1 MDWLRDQID
10 SKKHGRRGD
19 RDARGRVRVLPLR
32 DTEELADWEHRRPLN
47 QWWMRLRPMIDVLGS
62 RLAVRTQHD
71 DTRGGKERSTAHS
84 TG

>member
-10 SKKHGRRGD
+10 SKKTGGAVIGMHEGG
-19 RDARGRVRVLPLR
+19 VRVLPLR
-32 DTEELADWEHRRPLN
+32 DTEELADWEHRRPLT

-62 RLAVRTQHD
+62 RLAVR
-71 DTRGGKERSTAHS
+71 RG